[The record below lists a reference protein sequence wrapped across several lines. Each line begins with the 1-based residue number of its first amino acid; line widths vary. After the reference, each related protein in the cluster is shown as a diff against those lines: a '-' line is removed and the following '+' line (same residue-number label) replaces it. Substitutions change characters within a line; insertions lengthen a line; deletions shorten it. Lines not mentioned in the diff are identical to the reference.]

1 MTLAYLAIQIRQN
14 TAQLRRAEQYSR
26 VSALDETVR
35 TFNQWREQIAT
46 HRETAEL
53 WTRGLADPSGLDQ
66 VDNVRFELLLRTYFY
81 TMQATYRRC
90 QSAVAT
96 ETWENSR
103 VSLAVMLLNPGAA
116 GYWSASQDG
125 FDRDF
130 AAEVDDLLQPEPPD
144 A

>member
-1 MTLAYLAIQIRQN
+1 MAYLAIQIRQN
-14 TAQLRRAEQYSR
+14 TAQLRRAEQHSK

-35 TFNQWREQIAT
+35 TFNVWREQIAT

-53 WTRGLADPSGLDQ
+53 WTRGLADPSGLDE

-81 TMQATYRRC
+81 TMQATYRRSE
-90 QSAVAT
+90 SAAAA

-103 VSLAVMLLNPGAA
+103 VSLAKMLSNPGAA
-116 GYWSASQDG
+116 AYWSASQDG

-130 AAEVDDLLQPEPPD
+130 VASVDDLVQPEAP
-144 A
+144 AA